1 MKFENALIIALI
13 LMIFVVIGAY
23 FYINGTGTSDY
34 QSMDSIMTD
43 NPNADGV
50 NTVSQPS
57 GQSSGG
63 SSSGSEVDTASDADS
78 NSNSGESQ
86 DTSSQ
91 SSSGDSS
98 APQAGQSEGTVDPTD
113 FD

>member
-23 FYINGTGTSDY
+23 LYVNGTGTSDY
-34 QSMDSIMTD
+34 QSQDSIITD

-50 NTVSQPS
+50 NTVSQSS

-63 SSSGSEVDTASDADS
+63 SSSGSQVDTSIDADS
-78 NSNSGESQ
+78 SSDGGESQ

-91 SSSGDSS
+91 SSASDSS
-98 APQAGQSEGTVDPTD
+98 APQAGQAEGTYDPTD